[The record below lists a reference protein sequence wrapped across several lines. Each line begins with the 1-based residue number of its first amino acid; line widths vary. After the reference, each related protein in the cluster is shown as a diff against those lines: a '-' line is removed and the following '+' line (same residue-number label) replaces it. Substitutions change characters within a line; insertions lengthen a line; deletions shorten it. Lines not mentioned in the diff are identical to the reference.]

1 MGRTGEWP
9 HKLSSL
15 LCASVPASFSVV
27 VPWSCM
33 IGSACVDGRHST
45 GDGDCMCFAWL
56 YMVPQFYRAAACH
69 GPRLCRDGQAADQE
83 RSKGRPAKPDRVCC
97 DCAVFRR
104 RSHRYCS
111 PSHVDQI
118 WCTCSQTALHYAT
131 KLANIELMHMLF
143 EKNANPNVADKQ
155 GYVH

>member
-1 MGRTGEWP
+1 MA
-9 HKLSSL
+9 HKPFAGKQVKLQSSVLLSCSSL
-15 LCASVPASFSVV
+15 AWDGAWCDCAILQLCPV
-27 VPWSCM
+27 
-33 IGSACVDGRHST
+33 
-45 GDGDCMCFAWL
+45 
-56 YMVPQFYRAAACH
+56 AACN

-143 EKNANPNVADKQ
+143 EKNADPNVADKQ